1 MKKITIEISDS
12 LYKELIET
20 RQLESSYSGS
30 KIEPPLEKFI
40 IETLKFALHEI
51 KEGIRSDILSNSYE
65 GFNEK

>member
-20 RQLESSYSGS
+20 RQLESDYYKS
-30 KIEPPLEKFI
+30 KTEPLEKYI

-51 KEGIRSDILSNSYE
+51 KETIRGDILSNSYE
-65 GFNEK
+65 GFKEK